1 MKRKVNVEVEEFIID
16 KIIDSAVLVSLKYVP
31 IKRCKRNYA
40 RFYLYD
46 VYKYDKLTNKS
57 IYLYKTCLD
66 EVQKREVIE
75 DAKNSIAKKI
85 ESLN

>member
-1 MKRKVNVEVEEFIID
+1 MKNTEVEEFVIE

-31 IKRCKRNYA
+31 IKMCKRNYS

-57 IYLYKTCLD
+57 IFLYKTCLD
-66 EVQKREVIE
+66 ETQKRDVIE
-75 DAKNSIAKKI
+75 DAKNSVSKKQL